1 MATNDCIF
9 CKIIDKQIPAKVIDE
24 TDDVIVIEDVA
35 PKAPVH
41 YLIIPKKHI
50 KDVQS
55 LEQNDTAL
63 AGKLLMKAS
72 ELGKK
77 LNKDFR
83 LVANC
88 GAGAGQKVFHLHF
101 HFLAGKTMTDAL

>member
-1 MATNDCIF
+1 MQTDCIF
-9 CKIIDKQIPAKVIDE
+9 CKIIDKQIPATVIDE
-24 TDDVIVIEDVA
+24 NDELIVLQDVA

-41 YLIIPKKHI
+41 YLIIPKKHV

-55 LEQNDTAL
+55 LEADDAL
-63 AGKLLMKAS
+63 FAGKLLMKAH

-77 LNKDFR
+77 LDKDFR
-83 LVANC
+83 LVINS
-88 GAGAGQKVFHLHF
+88 GAGAGQKVFHLHI